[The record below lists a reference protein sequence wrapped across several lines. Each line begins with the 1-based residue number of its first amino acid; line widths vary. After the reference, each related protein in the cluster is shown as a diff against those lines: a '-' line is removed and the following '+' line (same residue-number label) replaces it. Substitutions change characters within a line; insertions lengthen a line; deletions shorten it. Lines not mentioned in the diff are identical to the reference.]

1 MANHCS
7 TIIQPLFSHCLT
19 MIQVLLKGG
28 KGKMAINLQKG
39 QRIDLTKGNEGL
51 SRLKIGL
58 GWDPVEQKR
67 GGFFSSL
74 FGGSSA
80 PEIDCDA
87 SVLMLNEDNKI
98 VKNSNLIYFGNLR
111 SQCGSII
118 HTGDNLTGDG
128 DGDDEEIII
137 ELNLV
142 PPRIDKLLFVVNI
155 YDCKRRGQDFG
166 MVRNAFIRVVNL
178 NNNQELIRYNLT
190 EDYGGKTAL
199 MVGEI
204 YRHDNEWKFA
214 AIGEGTYDTSLS
226 EIIKRF

>member
-1 MANHCS
+1 
-7 TIIQPLFSHCLT
+7 
-19 MIQVLLKGG
+19 
-28 KGKMAINLQKG
+28 MAINLQKG

-67 GGFFSSL
+67 GGFFGAL
-74 FGGSSA
+74 FGGSKA

-87 SVLMLNEDNKI
+87 SVLMLNEHDKL
-98 VKNSNLIYFGNLR
+98 VTNSNLIYFGNLR
-111 SQCGSII
+111 SKCGSIL

-142 PPRIDKLLFVVNI
+142 PPNIHKLLFVVNI
-155 YDCKRRGQDFG
+155 YDCTRRGQDFG
-166 MVRNAFIRVVNL
+166 MVENAFIRVVNL

-204 YRHDNEWKFA
+204 YRHDREWKFG
-214 AIGEGTYDTSLS
+214 AIGEGTYDTSLGD
-226 EIIKRF
+226 IIKRF